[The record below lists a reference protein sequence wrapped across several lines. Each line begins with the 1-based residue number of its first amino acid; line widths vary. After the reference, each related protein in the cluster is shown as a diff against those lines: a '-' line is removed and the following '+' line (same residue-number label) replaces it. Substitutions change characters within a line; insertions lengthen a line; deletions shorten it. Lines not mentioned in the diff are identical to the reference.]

1 MTRTVRGLG
10 FWFMGV
16 MMWLA
21 SALALAAD
29 PLVRVNVAA
38 KQPILPGQQISID
51 VTILAPNFFLSAP
64 VFPTLQ
70 VPGAIVTMPDDR
82 GQNTVETINGASYAG
97 IRKTYL
103 FAAEQGGDFQ
113 LPQVSIA
120 FTYSG
125 DDGKPRQGSVTLP
138 PTTIRAAGAAGAP
151 AAATLPVARLNVT
164 QRFDRPVSGPQA
176 QFHAGDALVR
186 TITTF
191 APQTQA
197 MMIRPP
203 KIEAPSG
210 VRVFA
215 GDPQLSDAA
224 HDSAGTTGGS
234 RTDRITYVF
243 EQSGTYTLPA
253 IKVEWFDPVTRKP
266 GESEAPEVKVDVA
279 SAPGLAGLS
288 PTGPH
293 AAPLPGAGGS
303 AWRLWLWAAGGALVL
318 LLAWALLHW
327 MRPHVARL
335 RRILAARR
343 SARAAG
349 SEARL
354 AALLQ
359 TCRANDAMEAY
370 RALGVWSRT
379 AWGRAPADWVAGTGD
394 AALAAAVDA
403 LERRLFGAD
412 ASAGPWNGNELAALL
427 SKYAA
432 PHRSVP
438 LHRASPAML
447 PPLNP

>member
-1 MTRTVRGLG
+1 MMRAGKGFGVWLAGLAL
-10 FWFMGV
+10 
-16 MMWLA
+16 WLA

-29 PLVRVNVAA
+29 PVVRVNVAA
-38 KQPILPGQQISID
+38 QQPVLPGQQIRIE
-51 VTILAPNFFLSAP
+51 VTVLAPNFFLSAP

-82 GQNTVETINGASYAG
+82 GQNTVETINGVSYAG

-138 PTTIRAAGAAGAP
+138 VTTIRAAGAAGAP
-151 AAATLPVARLNVT
+151 AGATLPVARLNVT

-186 TITTF
+186 TIITF

-203 KIEAPSG
+203 KVEAPAG

-224 HDSAGTTGGS
+224 HDNAGNTGGS

-243 EQSGTYTLPA
+243 EHAGTYTLPA

-279 SAPGLAGLS
+279 SAPHLAGLS

-293 AAPLPGAGGS
+293 AAPLPGEGGGT
-303 AWRLWLWAAGGALVL
+303 AWRLWLWAAGGAVVL
-318 LLAWALLHW
+318 LLAWLLLQW
-327 MRPHVARL
+327 ARPRLARL
-335 RRILAARR
+335 RRALAARR

-359 TCRANDAMEAY
+359 ACRANDAAAAY
-370 RALGVWSRT
+370 RALGAWSRT
-379 AWGRAPADWVAGTGD
+379 AWGKAPSDWAAGTGD
-394 AALAAAVDA
+394 AALVAAVGG
-403 LERRLFGAD
+403 LERRLFGVG
-412 ASAGPWNGNELAALL
+412 ASQGQWDGSELARLL
-427 SKYAA
+427 PAYAPA
-432 PHRSVP
+432 HQPVRAHRT
-438 LHRASPAML
+438 PAAL
-447 PPLNP
+447 PPLNS

>member
-1 MTRTVRGLG
+1 MTRAVQRLGIGFIGLAL
-10 FWFMGV
+10 
-16 MMWLA
+16 WLA

-29 PLVRVNVAA
+29 PVVRVEVAA
-38 KQPILPGQQISID
+38 QQPVLPGQQIRIE

-82 GQNTVETINGASYAG
+82 GQNTVETIGGVSYAG

-103 FAAEQGGDFQ
+103 FAAEQGGDYQ

-138 PTTIRAAGAAGAP
+138 ATTIRAAGAAGAP
-151 AAATLPVARLNVT
+151 AGATLPVARLNVT

-203 KIEAPSG
+203 KVEAPSG

-215 GDPQLSDAA
+215 GDPRLSDVA
-224 HDSAGTTGGS
+224 HDSAGNTGGS

-243 EQSGTYTLPA
+243 EHSGTYTLPA
-253 IKVEWFDPVTRKP
+253 VKVEWFDPATRKP
-266 GESEAPEVKVDVA
+266 GESEAPEVKVEVA

-293 AAPLPGAGGS
+293 AAPLPGEGGT

-327 MRPHVARL
+327 ARPRVARL
-335 RRILAARR
+335 RRALAARR

-359 TCRANDAMEAY
+359 ACRANDAPAAY

-379 AWGRAPADWVAGTGD
+379 AWGKAPADWVAANGD
-394 AALAAAVDA
+394 TALAAAVDE
-403 LERRLFGAD
+403 LERRLFGAA
-412 ASAGPWNGNELAALL
+412 ASTGSWNGNALAGLL
-427 SKYAA
+427 SKCA
-432 PHRSVP
+432 PPNRPVRA
-438 LHRASPAML
+438 HRASPAAL

>member
-1 MTRTVRGLG
+1 MTRAGRGLG
-10 FWFMGV
+10 IWCTGLAL
-16 MMWLA
+16 WQA

-29 PLVRVNVAA
+29 PLVRVEVAA
-38 KQPILPGQQISID
+38 QQPVLPGQQIRIE
-51 VTILAPNFFLSAP
+51 VTVLAPNFFLSAP

-138 PTTIRAAGAAGAP
+138 ATTIRAAGAAGAP
-151 AAATLPVARLNVT
+151 AAATLPVARLIVT
-164 QRFDRPVSGPQA
+164 QHFDRPVSGPQA
-176 QFHAGDALVR
+176 HFHAGDALVR
-186 TITTF
+186 TVTTF

-203 KIEAPSG
+203 KVEAPSG

-224 HDSAGTTGGS
+224 QDSAGNAGGS

-243 EQSGTYTLPA
+243 EHAGTYTLPA

-293 AAPLPGAGGS
+293 AAPLPGERGA
-303 AWRLWLWAAGGALVL
+303 AWRRWLWAAGGVLVL
-318 LLAWALLHW
+318 LPAWLLQRW
-327 MRPHVARL
+327 ARPRVARL
-335 RRILAARR
+335 RRALAARR

-354 AALLQ
+354 AVLLQ
-359 TCRANDAMEAY
+359 ACRDNDAVAAY
-370 RALGVWSRT
+370 RALGVWSHT
-379 AWGRAPADWVAGTGD
+379 AWGKAQSEWVAGTGN
-394 AALAAAVDA
+394 AALAAAVGE
-403 LERRLFGAD
+403 LERRLFGAG
-412 ASAGPWNGNELAALL
+412 ASARPWSGGELARLL
-427 SKYAA
+427 PEYAPA
-432 PHRSVP
+432 HRPV
-438 LHRASPAML
+438 RARRATPAAL

>member
-1 MTRTVRGLG
+1 MTRAGRGFGIWLAG
-10 FWFMGV
+10 LAL
-16 MMWLA
+16 WLA

-29 PLVRVNVAA
+29 PIVRVDVAA
-38 KQPILPGQQISID
+38 RQPVLPGQQIRVD

-82 GQNTVETINGASYAG
+82 GQNTVETIGGVSYAG

-103 FAAEQGGDFQ
+103 FAAEQGGDFR

-138 PTTIRAAGAAGAP
+138 ATTIRAAGAAGAP
-151 AAATLPVARLNVT
+151 AVATLPVARLNVT

-186 TITTF
+186 TIITF

-197 MMIRPP
+197 MMIRPS
-203 KIEAPSG
+203 KVEAPAG

-224 HDSAGTTGGS
+224 HDSAGNTGGS
-234 RTDRITYVF
+234 RTDRLTYVF
-243 EQSGTYTLPA
+243 EHAGTYTLPA

-279 SAPGLAGLS
+279 AAPHLAGLS

-293 AAPLPGAGGS
+293 AARLPGEGGT
-303 AWRLWLWAAGGALVL
+303 AWRLWLWAAGGAPVL
-318 LLAWALLHW
+318 LLGWLLLHW
-327 MRPHVARL
+327 ARPRVARL
-335 RRILAARR
+335 RRALAARR

-359 TCRANDAMEAY
+359 ACRANDAPAAY
-370 RALGVWSRT
+370 RALGAWSRT
-379 AWGRAPADWVAGTGD
+379 VWGKAPSEWVAGTGD
-394 AALAAAVDA
+394 AALVSAVDG
-403 LERRLFGAD
+403 LERRLFGVGT
-412 ASAGPWNGNELAALL
+412 STGQWNGSELAGLL
-427 SKYAA
+427 PKYGPA
-432 PHRSVP
+432 HRPVRA
-438 LHRASPAML
+438 HRATPAAL